1 MQFYDF
7 YELMCDNFQKEQFF
21 FAVALSRKTDC
32 CTAALAPMTRT
43 RQARLDRNNC
53 IECLTARLAASSHLA
68 HIIFPTRNLFL
79 LKKQKKSQSI
89 QIRRSRHRAEKG
101 EETEI
106 ALWRRRRSTSAPH
119 FFFGGDFRCFLRAAT
134 ASRSFKFQFSRFL
147 LMACSRLGRIF
158 ELAVI
163 FTGNIHNAM
172 KNSEQEESVSN
183 SVENEIMPF

>member
-7 YELMCDNFQKEQFF
+7 YELMCDNFQKKQFLLLLHF
-21 FAVALSRKTDC
+21 LGKL
-32 CTAALAPMTRT
+32 TAALAPMTRT

-68 HIIFPTRNLFL
+68 HIIFPTRNLFFT
-79 LKKQKKSQSI
+79 QKSRKEA
-89 QIRRSRHRAEKG
+89 RRSKFVDPD
-101 EETEI
+101 TEPK
-106 ALWRRRRSTSAPH
+106 RERKQRSRCGDVDAPRVRLI

-163 FTGNIHNAM
+163 FTGNIHSQHDE
-172 KNSEQEESVSN
+172 KL
-183 SVENEIMPF
+183 